1 MGISFPPPNATFA
14 EVTAFYEN
22 HGMTR
27 PSAKPYDH
35 EQKDTLQWIYV
46 DGAEYC
52 AESCRGWDG
61 KSYRC
66 DCGYYRCHFTGD
78 APGAAGTC

>member
-1 MGISFPPPNATFA
+1 MPSFPPPDATHA
-14 EVTAFYEN
+14 EVTAFYAK
-22 HGMTR
+22 HGMER
-27 PSAKPYDH
+27 PSVEPYEAPPKNAPAWYD
-35 EQKDTLQWIYV
+35 I

-52 AESCRGWDG
+52 DEKCRGWDG

-78 APGAAGTC
+78 APGAVGTC